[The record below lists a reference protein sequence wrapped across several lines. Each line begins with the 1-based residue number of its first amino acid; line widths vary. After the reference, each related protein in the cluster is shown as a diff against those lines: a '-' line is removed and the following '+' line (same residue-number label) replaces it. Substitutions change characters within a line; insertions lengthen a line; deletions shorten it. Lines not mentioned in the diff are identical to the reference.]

1 MANGTAKPHTSA
13 VVDWVDSLTD
23 PGGLLLVPNLPP
35 PIWSFS
41 FMGGVGKK

>member
-1 MANGTAKPHTSA
+1 MAQQTLITPA
-13 VVDWVDSLTD
+13 VDWVDSLTD

-35 PIWSFS
+35 IRTFR